1 MLRKLIKFE
10 EIPMKALLVY
20 GTRYGATA
28 GTSEEI
34 AKTLRE
40 ESLDVKVVNAKEEK
54 IKDISEYDLIIVGS
68 GVQMGKWTGEVE
80 DFLKRFQAQFAQ
92 KKLAVF
98 VSSMKT
104 IDEREGKLDK
114 VEEARKW
121 DIDGKIEKYGLKPMA
136 IGFFGGVLD
145 FNKMNFLFRRTMGF
159 IKSQLEKDGF
169 KQTQPDVYEL
179 RDWEEIR
186 KWARELSQKARQ

>member
-1 MLRKLIKFE
+1 VKT
-10 EIPMKALLVY
+10 LLVY
-20 GTRYGATA
+20 GTRYGATSSTA
-28 GTSEEI
+28 AEI
-34 AKTLRE
+34 AKTLNE
-40 ESLDVKVVNAKEEK
+40 EGLDVKLVNAKEEK

-80 DFLKRFQAQFAQ
+80 DFVKRFQTQFAQ

-114 VEEARKW
+114 VAEARKW
-121 DIDGKIEKYGLKPMA
+121 DLDGKIEKYGLQPIA
-136 IGFFGGVLD
+136 VGFFGGVLD

-159 IKSQLEKDGF
+159 IKPQLEKDGF
-169 KQTQPDVYEL
+169 KQVQPDVYNL
-179 RDWEEIR
+179 RDWDEVR
-186 KWARELSQKARQ
+186 KWAKELAQIARQ